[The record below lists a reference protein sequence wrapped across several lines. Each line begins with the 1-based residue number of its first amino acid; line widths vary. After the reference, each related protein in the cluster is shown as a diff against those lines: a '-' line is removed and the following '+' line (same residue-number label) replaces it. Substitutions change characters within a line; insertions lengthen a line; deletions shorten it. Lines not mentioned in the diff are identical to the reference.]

1 MWTYDMQF
9 SCLLSDDE
17 DVFQCGRCK
26 REFTNLTTF
35 LNHKQT
41 QCIAVS
47 AKDNGNKTGVVVS
60 AGSGDQTLVSSSA
73 GQGFIY
79 TAQLTQ
85 ATNKQVTF
93 KNCWFFQVICRLW
106 IAYDSVVFCK
116 IFLVLN
122 RCILLFKN

>member
-1 MWTYDMQF
+1 
-9 SCLLSDDE
+9 LSDDE

-41 QCIAVS
+41 QCITVS
-47 AKDNGNKTGVVVS
+47 AKDNGNKTGVIVS
-60 AGSGDQTLVSSSA
+60 SGSGDQTLLTSGG

-85 ATNKQVTF
+85 ATNKQVAS
-93 KNCWFFQVICRLW
+93 KDC
-106 IAYDSVVFCK
+106 
-116 IFLVLN
+116 
-122 RCILLFKN
+122 